1 MYTKKQIPFPFF
13 SQARRLPIKQA
24 PSIIPHPD
32 IISKFQDDKGNLI
45 DNKKNAVQN
54 GNGDIVVE
62 KKKKKK
68 KNLPCEKL
76 IKKLVGHKD
85 PDADNKKMKKIVSAI
100 ERYVNDEL

>member
-1 MYTKKQIPFPFF
+1 MYTKRQVVVPFF
-13 SQARRLPIKQA
+13 SQAKRLPPKQA

-45 DNKKNAVQN
+45 DNKKSNQS
-54 GNGDIVVE
+54 GNGPKADE
-62 KKKKKK
+62 PKKSKK

-85 PDADNKKMKKIVSAI
+85 PDADNKKMKRIVSAI
-100 ERYVNDEL
+100 EKYIDIDL

>member
-1 MYTKKQIPFPFF
+1 MYTKKRIPFPFF
-13 SQARRLPIKQA
+13 SQAKRLPPKQA

-54 GNGDIVVE
+54 GNGEVVTE
-62 KKKKKK
+62 KKKNKK

-85 PDADNKKMKKIVSAI
+85 PDADNKKMKRLVSAI
-100 ERYVNDEL
+100 EKYVNEEL

>member
-1 MYTKKQIPFPFF
+1 MYTKKQIAFPFF
-13 SQARRLPIKQA
+13 SQAKRLPPKQA

-54 GNGDIVVE
+54 GNGDVVVE
-62 KKKKKK
+62 KKKNKKK
-68 KNLPCEKL
+68 KLPCEKL

-85 PDADNKKMKKIVSAI
+85 PDEGDKKMRKIMNAI
-100 ERYVNDEL
+100 DKYVNDEL

>member
-1 MYTKKQIPFPFF
+1 MYTKKQVAFPFF
-13 SQARRLPIKQA
+13 SQAKRLPPKQA

-45 DNKKNAVQN
+45 DNKKNVVQN
-54 GNGDIVVE
+54 GNGEIVVE
-62 KKKKKK
+62 KKKNKK

-85 PDADNKKMKKIVSAI
+85 PNEGDKKMKKIMNAI
-100 ERYVNDEL
+100 DKYVNDEL

>member
-1 MYTKKQIPFPFF
+1 MYTKKQVPFPFF
-13 SQARRLPIKQA
+13 SQARRLPLKQA

-32 IISKFQDDKGNLI
+32 IITKFQDDKGNLI

-54 GNGDIVVE
+54 GNGDVVVE
-62 KKKKKK
+62 KKKNKK

-85 PDADNKKMKKIVSAI
+85 PNEGDKKIRKIMNAI
-100 ERYVNDEL
+100 DKYVNDEL

>member
-13 SQARRLPIKQA
+13 SQAKRLPPKQA

-54 GNGDIVVE
+54 GNGDVVVD

-85 PDADNKKMKKIVSAI
+85 PDENEKKMKRVLSAV
-100 ERYVNDEL
+100 EKYVQDEL